1 MDRSDF
7 LFARPSFLR
16 GMGSV
21 LNIGAVGKIY
31 NYSDSIEE
39 ADMKAL
45 QSDWKIIGND
55 MRKALNEYKKYNEEE

>member
-1 MDRSDF
+1 MEKENDIMDRSDF

-16 GMGSV
+16 GMGDV

-31 NYSDSIEE
+31 NCSDSIEE

-45 QSDWKIIGND
+45 QSDWKIVGND
-55 MRKALNEYKKYNEEE
+55 MREALND